1 MNVLDLVNAGA
12 IYNCGEYP
20 EHRDGGLLLHLDGDV
35 VYENAFHS
43 RELPVNGAYFA
54 ANFHHLDIG
63 RFVLRPGQFAI
74 IHTKQKFNFSMLEKK
89 PRYEIILEPIVGL
102 QLAVHYQSVDCPC
115 VCKDALVMG
124 VTNMMNLNS
133 VVLERHSVLGRMVF
147 LD

>member
-74 IHTKQKFNFSMLEKK
+74 IHTKQKFNFSVLEKK

-115 VCKDALVMG
+115 VCKDSLVMG

-147 LD
+147 SD

>member
-1 MNVLDLVNAGA
+1 MNVRDLVNVGA

-74 IHTKQKFNFSMLEKK
+74 MHTKQKFNFSVLEKK

-102 QLAVHYQSVDCPC
+102 QLAVHYQSVDCTC

>member
-1 MNVLDLVNAGA
+1 MNVQDLVNVGA
-12 IYNCGEYP
+12 IYKCCEYP

-74 IHTKQKFNFSMLEKK
+74 IHTKQKFNFSVLEKK

-124 VTNMMNLNS
+124 VTNMMNWNS

>member
-1 MNVLDLVNAGA
+1 MTVQELVDAGA
-12 IYNCGEYP
+12 IYGCGEFP

-74 IHTKQKFNFSMLEKK
+74 IHTKQKFNFKVLEKAPK
-89 PRYEIILEPIVGL
+89 YEIILEPIVGL
-102 QLAVHYQSVDCPC
+102 QLAVNYQSIDCPC

-124 VTNMMNLNS
+124 VTNVMNLNS
-133 VVLERHSVLGRMVF
+133 LVLERHSVLGRMVF